1 MYKTSAFESLHLTG
15 SWVSIGMFDGVHR
28 GHQAILRPMAEKA
41 HAAGASAVAI
51 TFYPAPRAILSPDIP
66 YQYLCTQEEEAE
78 LMESMGIDI
87 LITLP
92 FTMELAKTSAEDF
105 MIRATRFLSMRELWV
120 GTDFALGAGR
130 KGNVLALKLLG
141 SEDSFSV
148 TVIPDVEENGE
159 KISSTR
165 IRSLLASGDMDTTT
179 RLLGRY
185 YTVNGI
191 VSHGDKRGRTIGFPT
206 ANLSAWSNKLI
217 PAGGVYACWAHV
229 NEKTYPAVTNIG
241 VRPTFEF
248 APVVPRI
255 EAHLLGFDGDIYGQ
269 NLRLEFISRLRAEK
283 KFSSIQ
289 ELIQQIQIDIQS
301 AEAVF
306 HP

>member
-1 MYKTSAFESLHLTG
+1 MIKTIAFESLHLTG

-41 HAAGASAVAI
+41 HAAGLSAVAI
-51 TFYPAPRAILSPDIP
+51 TFYPAPRAVLSPDIP
-66 YQYLCTQEEEAE
+66 YPYLCTQEEEAE

-105 MIRATRFLSMRELWV
+105 IIRATRFLSMRELWV
-120 GTDFALGAGR
+120 GTDFAMGAGR

-165 IRSLLASGDMDTTT
+165 IRSLLANGDMDTTT

-217 PAGGVYACWAHV
+217 PAGGVYACWAQV
-229 NEKTYPAVTNIG
+229 NGKTYPAVTNIG

-248 APVVPRI
+248 APVVPRV
-255 EAHLLGFDGDIYGQ
+255 ETHLLGFDGDIYGQ
-269 NLRLEFISRLRAEK
+269 NMQLEFISRLRAEK